1 MFFILGTPN
10 FGHLYLLCH
19 FLKLFAMSNKYCL
32 IMAGGSGTRFWPRS
46 RKANPKQFL
55 TIFGNESLIQA
66 TISRFANFIPDES
79 IYVVSNKGQK
89 EILEEQATRLLKEN
103 LIYEPVGKNTLPAIG
118 LAALFIAKNDP
129 DGIMVVSP
137 ADHLT
142 QNDEL
147 FQETIESAAK
157 IAKEKNGIVTI
168 GITPNAPATGY
179 GYIEIAD
186 EIKIGQTIKSFAVNR
201 FVEKPNLETAQSY
214 VDSGKF
220 FWNAGIFVFK
230 VSVFLEAV
238 QKYAPNLY
246 ADLQK
251 IAETIGTASY
261 EQVLDKIYNQVDSIS
276 IDYGIMEKADNVFLV
291 QGDFVWN
298 DLGSWEEVYK
308 YDPAK
313 DENQN
318 TSVGEVIFQDT
329 RNSYVYAPGSL
340 VAVVGMDDVIVVK
353 DGDTILVCKR
363 DQAEEIKGVVGE
375 ITRRKLDQFL

>member
-1 MFFILGTPN
+1 METKKN
-10 FGHLYLLCH
+10 RVH
-19 FLKLFAMSNKYCL
+19 CL

-46 RKANPKQFL
+46 RKAKPKQFL

-66 TISRFANFIPDES
+66 TISRFAGFIPEER
-79 IYVVSNKGQK
+79 IFIISNKEQK
-89 EILEEQATRLLKEN
+89 EVLEEQTTRLPKQN
-103 LIYEPVGKNTLPAIG
+103 LIYEPESKNTLPAIG
-118 LAALFIAKNDP
+118 LASLFIAKQDP

-142 QNDEL
+142 QNDTL

-157 IAKEKNGIVTI
+157 IADEKNGIVTV

-186 EIKIGQTIKSFAVNR
+186 EINIGQTIKSFAVNR
-201 FVEKPNLETAQSY
+201 FIEKPNLETAKLY
-214 VDSGKF
+214 VQSGKH

-238 QKYAPNLY
+238 QKYAPGLY
-246 ADLQK
+246 SGLLK
-251 IAETIGTASY
+251 IAESIGTESY
-261 EQVLDKIYNQVDSIS
+261 DKVLWEIFHQVDSIS
-276 IDYGIMEKADNVFLV
+276 VDYGIMEKADNVFLV

-308 YDPAK
+308 YDRQK

-318 TSVGEVIFQDT
+318 AVTGEVILIDT
-329 RNSYVYAPGSL
+329 KNSYVYAPDSL

-353 DGDTILVCKR
+353 EGNTVLVCKR
-363 DQAEEIKGVVGE
+363 DHAEDIKSVV
-375 ITRRKLDQFL
+375 DQLKIRSLNQYL

>member
-1 MFFILGTPN
+1 
-10 FGHLYLLCH
+10 
-19 FLKLFAMSNKYCL
+19 
-32 IMAGGSGTRFWPRS
+32 MAGGSGTRFWPRS
-46 RKANPKQFL
+46 RKAKPKQFL

-66 TISRFANFIPDES
+66 TINRFSHFIPDES
-79 IYVVSNKGQK
+79 IYIVSAKNQQQV
-89 EILEEQATRLLKEN
+89 LEEQTSRLPKGN

-129 DGIMVVSP
+129 DGMMVVSP

-142 QNDEL
+142 QNDAL

-157 IAKEKNGIVTI
+157 IAEEKNGIVTI

-186 EIKIGQTIKSFAVNR
+186 EIKIGQPIRSFAVNR
-201 FVEKPNLETAQSY
+201 FVEKPNLETAQAY
-214 VDSGKF
+214 IASGKF

-238 QKYAPNLY
+238 QKYAPKLY
-246 ADLQK
+246 ADLLK
-251 IAETIGTASY
+251 IAETIGTESY

-276 IDYGIMEKADNVFLV
+276 IDYGIMEKADNVYLV

-308 YDPAK
+308 YDPQK

-318 TSVGEVIFQDT
+318 VKSGEVVFVDSK
-329 RNSYVYAPGSL
+329 NSYVSAPNSL
-340 VAVVGMDDVIVVK
+340 VAVVGLDDVIVVQE
-353 DGDTILVCKR
+353 GDTILVCKR
-363 DQAEEIKGVVGE
+363 DRAEDIKAVVGE
-375 ITRRKLDQFL
+375 ITKRKLEQYL

>member
-1 MFFILGTPN
+1 
-10 FGHLYLLCH
+10 
-19 FLKLFAMSNKYCL
+19 
-32 IMAGGSGTRFWPRS
+32 MAGGSGTRFWPRS

-89 EILEEQATRLLKEN
+89 EVLEQQTSRLPKEN

-129 DGIMVVSP
+129 DGIMIVSP

-142 QNDEL
+142 QNDKL

-157 IAKEKNGIVTI
+157 IAEEKNGIVTI

-214 VDSGKF
+214 VNSGKF

-308 YDPAK
+308 YDPQK

-318 TSVGEVIFQDT
+318 AHVGEVIFQDT
-329 RNSYVYAPGSL
+329 KNSYVYAPGSL

-363 DQAEEIKGVVGE
+363 DQAEEIKGVVAE
-375 ITRRKLDQFL
+375 ITKRKLDQYL